1 MRKRKPYPVSF
12 LVRSGETRMRIPTGI
27 TVTDSDLS
35 SNGKRIRNITK
46 AQFIETKRR
55 VLQDSLD
62 AVMLDTLG
70 LKVDAE
76 YIVEHLLSINSNLD
90 FFTFVDDWLEHA
102 TIKGERT
109 MSACW
114 TPLKSTS
121 VARHC
126 LSLPSLTSFYLTM
139 KNHCTASHGAVS
151 LSWGD
156 TPLYRETKVGLSS
169 KNTKTAIF
177 CFIV

>member
-1 MRKRKPYPVSF
+1 MATLTIEIIKRRKRKPYPVSF
-12 LVRSGETRMRIPTGI
+12 LVRSGETWMRIPTGI

-102 TIKGERT
+102 TIKGEKNYVCMLNSLEKHLGRKT
-109 MSACW
+109 LSF
-114 TPLKSTS
+114 TS
-121 VARHC
+121 ITYKF
-126 LSLPSLTSFYLTM
+126 LSDYEESL
-139 KNHCTASHGAVS
+139 HGKPRRS
-151 LSWGD
+151 LSILGRYA
-156 TPLYRETKVGLSS
+156 TLP
-169 KNTKTAIF
+169 
-177 CFIV
+177 

>member
-1 MRKRKPYPVSF
+1 
-12 LVRSGETRMRIPTGI
+12 MRIPTGI

-102 TIKGERT
+102 TIKGEKNYVCMLNSLEKHLGRKT
-109 MSACW
+109 LSF
-114 TPLKSTS
+114 TS
-121 VARHC
+121 ITYKF
-126 LSLPSLTSFYLTM
+126 LSDYEESL
-139 KNHCTASHGAVS
+139 HGKPRRS
-151 LSWGD
+151 LSILGRYA
-156 TPLYRETKVGLSS
+156 TLP
-169 KNTKTAIF
+169 
-177 CFIV
+177 